1 MNNLKNVKPNMGQI
15 TAMPSVE
22 SLSKISEIMTA
33 QTSGL
38 QNAIQSIAEQQS
50 RIFTNA
56 IFVSSLDNF
65 VQSVQQSL
73 APTQELISSFL
84 SATSNL
90 QMNIASFQN
99 ISSSITLS
107 LKAINSIS
115 EISEG
120 ITRIIPKID
129 SIQNGSS
136 CLVSMSAEVEERY
149 DDKGITYTNSADIKL
164 VAEVSDIKEGQK
176 LILAKISALEEKAG
190 KYSIPATITDIGF
203 VNNSHSMLKINGKTI
218 QFRGG
223 IASIILHTLFGR
235 KNFSKTRTYEAEDFC
250 SRYDKTLD
258 WFDMN
263 KVERKKFQGKVYQ
276 SVRNI
281 NNRFME
287 ATNFGEKLIIQDGNN
302 SYTLNPRLF
311 K

>member
-1 MNNLKNVKPNMGQI
+1 MTDLKNVRPNTGQI
-15 TAMPSVE
+15 TAMPSIE
-22 SLSKISEIMTA
+22 SLSRISEIMTA

-38 QNAIQSIAEQQS
+38 QNVIQSVADQQS
-50 RIFTNA
+50 RIFANA
-56 IFVSSLDNF
+56 TFISSLDNF

-136 CLVSMSAEVEERY
+136 CLVSMSA
-149 DDKGITYTNSADIKL
+149 
-164 VAEVSDIKEGQK
+164 
-176 LILAKISALEEKAG
+176 
-190 KYSIPATITDIGF
+190 
-203 VNNSHSMLKINGKTI
+203 
-218 QFRGG
+218 
-223 IASIILHTLFGR
+223 
-235 KNFSKTRTYEAEDFC
+235 
-250 SRYDKTLD
+250 
-258 WFDMN
+258 
-263 KVERKKFQGKVYQ
+263 
-276 SVRNI
+276 
-281 NNRFME
+281 
-287 ATNFGEKLIIQDGNN
+287 
-302 SYTLNPRLF
+302 
-311 K
+311 